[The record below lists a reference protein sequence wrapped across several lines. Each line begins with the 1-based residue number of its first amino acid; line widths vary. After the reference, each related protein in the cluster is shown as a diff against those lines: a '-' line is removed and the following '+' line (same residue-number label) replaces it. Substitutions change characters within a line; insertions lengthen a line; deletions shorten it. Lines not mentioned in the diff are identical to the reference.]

1 MTGRRVE
8 NFKYLLSPSRF
19 NSFQLLLGY
28 YIISKFDQILKIKE
42 SSTQTI
48 FSHVQKY
55 KMISLW
61 PISTVSQHTTYRLD
75 LSPWTIVNLSVL
87 ATSLNI
93 QIMSSII

>member
-1 MTGRRVE
+1 MTERRVE
-8 NFKYLLSPSRF
+8 NFKYLLLPSRF

-28 YIISKFDQILKIKE
+28 YIISRFDQILKIKE

-48 FSHVQKY
+48 FFHVQKY

-61 PISTVSQHTTYRLD
+61 PSTVSQHTTYRLD
-75 LSPWTIVNLSVL
+75 LSPWTIIKLSVL

-93 QIMSSII
+93 QIISSII